1 MSDAGTQ
8 FLDGD
13 AYERLMGRWSRM
25 AGEKFLNWLAVPN
38 GLYWLDV
45 GCGNGAFTESL
56 IAGSAPAAVG
66 GIDPSRGTI
75 SLCPR
80 TAGRESCDVWSRAT
94 PKHYRS
100 KTEPLMSPP
109 WRW

>member
-38 GLYWLDV
+38 GLYWLDARHHPNRRRPNRRRANRR
-45 GCGNGAFTESL
+45 GPNRRRSRHGNRRAE
-56 IAGSAPAAVG
+56 PE
-66 GIDPSRGTI
+66 PSWRG
-75 SLCPR
+75 LER
-80 TAGRESCDVWSRAT
+80 LQRA
-94 PKHYRS
+94 R
-100 KTEPLMSPP
+100 PLPH
-109 WRW
+109 